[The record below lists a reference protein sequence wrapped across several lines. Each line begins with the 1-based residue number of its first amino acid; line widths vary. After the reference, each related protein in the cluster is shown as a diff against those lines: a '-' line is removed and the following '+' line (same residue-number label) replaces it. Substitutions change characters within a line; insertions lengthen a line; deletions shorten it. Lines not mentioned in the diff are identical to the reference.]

1 MSLKHS
7 PPYLVTFVIC
17 FLLWLLFTA
26 SFATE
31 KVINGVV
38 ISLVVS
44 WISAPRMMI
53 LHGLNIHPGMFWA
66 LFKYL
71 VYFFKALIKANF
83 DLARR
88 VLSRDID
95 IHPDFVE
102 IETTMQSDLGKLFLA
117 NSITLTPGTLS
128 VDLINDK
135 IIVHWIDCPE
145 DQDMQSSTAAI
156 VDKFED
162 YLKGFV
168 R

>member
-1 MSLKHS
+1 MPSKS
-7 PPYLVTFVIC
+7 PPYVVTFVISL
-17 FLLWLLFTA
+17 FLWLLFTA
-26 SFATE
+26 SFDTE
-31 KVINGVV
+31 KIINGLI
-38 ISLVVS
+38 ISLAVS
-44 WISAPRMMI
+44 WITAPRMMI

-66 LFKYL
+66 LLKYL
-71 VYFFKALIKANF
+71 AYFFKALIKANF
-83 DLARR
+83 DLAGR
-88 VLSRDID
+88 VLSKNIN

-102 IETTMQSDLGKLFLA
+102 IETSMQSDLGKLLLA

-128 VDLINDK
+128 VDVINDR

-145 DQDMQSSTAAI
+145 NEDMQSSTVVI